1 MPSGVPDA
9 PEGRIARLAA
19 TLPAHF
25 AGLAATVALRIAV
38 LRLQIQSTRSKTRID
53 SESVYCILIPALI
66 MVLAARPILVIEKLA
81 VPLRKFNGVGKI
93 GKRYCLEFA
102 AGD

>member
-38 LRLQIQSTRSKTRID
+38 LRLQIQSTEDLPTAPKA
-53 SESVYCILIPALI
+53 E
-66 MVLAARPILVIEKLA
+66 
-81 VPLRKFNGVGKI
+81 
-93 GKRYCLEFA
+93 
-102 AGD
+102 